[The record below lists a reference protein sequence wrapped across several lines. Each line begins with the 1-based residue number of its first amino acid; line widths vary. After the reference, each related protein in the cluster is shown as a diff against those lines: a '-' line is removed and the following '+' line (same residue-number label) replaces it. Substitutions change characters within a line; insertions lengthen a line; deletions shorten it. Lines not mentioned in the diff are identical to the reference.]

1 MYVRVLEF
9 DFSFLF
15 SSLRAEIWWQMVV
28 VIAGVDRISLSTG
41 MKLMARE
48 WYGHARH
55 PAKFHDSVMRREPF
69 GACPPR
75 FRYIPGIT
83 YRPFRRTSMSATQLR
98 IPCIWLRCIACMY
111 TLRRG
116 ELFERYREGERIQW
130 WMPDFPRNCA
140 RLFFFSVYGRWRIRS
155 GEIVWLIVLVLDEII
170 TSRGWDRNYREK
182 LYI

>member
-116 ELFERYREGERIQW
+116 ELFERYREGEGGY
-130 WMPDFPRNCA
+130 N
-140 RLFFFSVYGRWRIRS
+140 
-155 GEIVWLIVLVLDEII
+155 GECQISRAIVLAYFSSLFMGCGGFVLV
-170 TSRGWDRNYREK
+170 K
-182 LYI
+182 LFG

>member
-1 MYVRVLEF
+1 MYESSSSI
-9 DFSFLF
+9 FSFLF

-69 GACPPR
+69 GARPPR

-116 ELFERYREGERIQW
+116 ELFERYREGGEDTMVNARFPAQLCSPIFLLCLWAVEDSFW
-130 WMPDFPRNCA
+130 WNC
-140 RLFFFSVYGRWRIRS
+140 LVNCIGFRWNNYIA
-155 GEIVWLIVLVLDEII
+155 WLG
-170 TSRGWDRNYREK
+170 SK
-182 LYI
+182 L